1 MSRWM
6 MLRVWAGW
14 FTSLGNAG
22 PGFAQA
28 RTTPV
33 GLKPEYG
40 EDE

>member
-1 MSRWM
+1 MI
-6 MLRVWAGW
+6 LRAWAGW

-28 RTTPV
+28 QTTPI
-33 GLKPEYG
+33 GLKPDYG